1 MGQVTGLCGI
11 PASCQRER
19 GSLEKVERRWGASCV
34 HPGDAS
40 QGTAFVGKV
49 GAARSRLP
57 LPPSSQGPLE
67 LPCFLGATEQP
78 RCVVLG
84 CFSGDAAARLSSN
97 LIRVKN
103 KLTASVQSEVV
114 RDSFLLTF
122 NRRGSK
128 VDRSTFG
135 GEGSHLTLNSCG

>member
-1 MGQVTGLCGI
+1 MYTPET
-11 PASCQRER
+11 PARER
-19 GSLEKVERRWGASCV
+19 RLWAKWELRAHASR
-34 HPGDAS
+34 
-40 QGTAFVGKV
+40 F
-49 GAARSRLP
+49 
-57 LPPSSQGPLE
+57 PPSSQGPLE

-103 KLTASVQSEVV
+103 KLTASFQSEVV

-128 VDRSTFG
+128 VDQSTFW